1 MKMIAITGASGF
13 IGKHLVAQLL
23 REGGYAVRVLSRNRQ
38 RDLGEGRFGKEV
50 EVFEGDINDP
60 HTLGGFLV
68 PGCTVINL
76 VYLWDA
82 GEERNRACTS
92 NLLDACKEAGVSRLI
107 HCSTA
112 AVAGRVA
119 DDLVDEK
126 TRSQPVTDYGLTK
139 LKIEQDIIDAS
150 KGAFEAI
157 VLRPT
162 AVFGIS
168 GEPLKKLAADLG
180 RGNRWKNY
188 LKSCLFGRRRMN
200 LVHVANVVAA
210 FVFLIS
216 NTRRLEGE
224 IFIVSDDDDP
234 RNNFVDVEEFLMD
247 ALGVKK
253 YSLPRLPLPL
263 TLLKWLLLS
272 LGRNNVNPR
281 CDFDP
286 GRLRRLGFNSPV
298 SLCEGLAEYAA
309 WYRAAQLGEKGRK
322 PS

>member
-1 MKMIAITGASGF
+1 MKTIAITGASGF

-60 HTLGGFLV
+60 HTFGGFLV

-76 VYLWDA
+76 VYLLDA

-247 ALGVKK
+247 
-253 YSLPRLPLPL
+253 S
-263 TLLKWLLLS
+263 
-272 LGRNNVNPR
+272 
-281 CDFDP
+281 
-286 GRLRRLGFNSPV
+286 RRLAKSVAYQFAPTSRRLLIG
-298 SLCEGLAEYAA
+298 
-309 WYRAAQLGEKGRK
+309 
-322 PS
+322 

>member
-1 MKMIAITGASGF
+1 MIAITGASGF

-38 RDLGEGRFGKEV
+38 RDLREGRFGKEV

-92 NLLDACKEAGVSRLI
+92 NLLDACKEAGIARLI

-112 AVAGRVA
+112 AVAGRA
-119 DDLVDEK
+119 TDDLIDEK
-126 TRSQPVTDYGLTK
+126 TRCRPVTDYGLTK
-139 LKIEQDIIDAS
+139 LKIEQDIIGVC
-150 KGAFEAI
+150 KGVFEVV

-162 AVFGIS
+162 AVFGIN
-168 GEPLKKLAADLG
+168 GEPLKKLAADLS
-180 RGNRWKNY
+180 RGNCWKNY

-210 FVFLIS
+210 IVFLIS
-216 NTRRLEGE
+216 NTRHLEGE
-224 IFIVSDDDDP
+224 VFIVSDDDDSK
-234 RNNFVDVEEFLMD
+234 NYFVAVERFLMD
-247 ALGVKK
+247 ALGVKR
-253 YSLPRLPLPL
+253 YFLPRLPLPL
-263 TLLKWLLLS
+263 ILLKWLLLS

-286 GRLRRLGFNSPV
+286 GKLRGLGFKSPV
-298 SLCEGLAEYAA
+298 TLVEGLAEYAA
-309 WYRAAQLGEKGRK
+309 WYRATQLCEKGRK